1 MSVDQFLLS
10 GDTTDLNYPEIRP
23 TLDLNFARTKTLDP
37 RITFTRAS
45 GGSYVGADGFIKY
58 AGVNEA
64 RFDHDPETGESLG
77 LLIENGRTNGV
88 LWSSNFENPYWLKQ
102 ELKIVPNA
110 IIAPDGSMTGQ
121 FIAPTTTFS
130 THAFR
135 KPGTTG
141 DSRWISMYVKYA
153 GWRYIT
159 ILTDAGTGGVA
170 VYDLLTGR
178 GNTSTSISI
187 SPAGNGW
194 FRITRRNGVTS
205 NIVVAFTDTFSS
217 NYNDQ
222 NSGATPGWQGKPTTG
237 DGVSGIYAWGFQEET
252 SGDFFTSY
260 IPTQGSTRT
269 RVNDFATISD
279 SNFSSWYNQ
288 NGGTIVCEANGTS
301 SESAAIP
308 RVYWE
313 LNRNSSSFRITNAY
327 NNSESVR
334 LDNINNTIIQ
344 AILRAFGTSH
354 TENGAKFSSTFKNN
368 YFRLAVNGST
378 PLSSNSGSLPT
389 VDRLFLGHSAAG
401 GSFRLNGTIS
411 RFTYYPKILSDSQL
425 ISLTR

>member
-10 GDTTDLNYPEIRP
+10 GNTTDLNYPEIRP
-23 TLDLNFARTKTLDP
+23 SLDLNFARTKTLDP

-77 LLIENGRTNGV
+77 LLIENGRTNAI
-88 LWSSNFENPYWLKQ
+88 LWSSNFENSYWLKQ

-141 DSRWISMYVKYA
+141 ASRWISMYVKYA

-159 ILTDAGTGGVA
+159 ILSDNPESVG

-178 GNTSTSISI
+178 GNTSASFSIR
-187 SPAGNGW
+187 PAGNGW

-237 DGVSGIYAWGFQEET
+237 DGVSGIYAWGFQDES

-260 IPTQGSTRT
+260 IPTQGLTRT
-269 RVNDFATISD
+269 RANDLATISG
-279 SNFSSWYNQ
+279 SNFNNWYNQ
-288 NGGTIVCEANGTS
+288 NGGTILCEANGTG
-301 SESAAIP
+301 AIFQNYRP
-308 RVYWE
+308 YWE
-313 LNRNSSSFRITNAY
+313 LNGNSSSFRITCDH
-327 NNSESVR
+327 NNLESAR
-334 LDNINNTIIQ
+334 LTIVNNGATQ
-344 AILRAFGTSH
+344 ATLREFGTSH
-354 TENGAKFSSTFKNN
+354 TENGAKAVSAFGDK
-368 YFRLAVNGST
+368 YFRLSVNGSA

-389 VDRLFLGHSAAG
+389 VDRLFLGRPISGAL
-401 GSFRLNGTIS
+401 LNGTIS
-411 RFTYYPKILSDSQL
+411 RFTYYPRILLDSQL
-425 ISLTR
+425 QALTR